1 MQTQGENLILKEIY
15 WACFL
20 SSCIYTYQIA
30 LPWLLAAN
38 TIPSCNI
45 IIVMEI
51 QVWYK
56 RKLVYLSTDMIAFWF
71 LICVFTL
78 LVNTA
83 SKYVNSSA
91 NQHDAHP
98 TPLKLRSFKN
108 HELDLSDLPQNS
120 NFGWEFVQKSGVQI
134 PVRKVNFFCPFFF
147 SFSY

>member
-45 IIVMEI
+45 IIVVEI

-71 LICVFTL
+71 LICVCTL

-91 NQHDAHP
+91 NQYDAHP
-98 TPLKLRSFKN
+98 TPLIHYSP
-108 HELDLSDLPQNS
+108 LPG
-120 NFGWEFVQKSGVQI
+120 FGHYRICYLNYNLWQFAFIDFCLVLPENQK
-134 PVRKVNFFCPFFF
+134 
-147 SFSY
+147 